1 MKKKTSD
8 SFPITRVKTI
18 HEIFTSFRKT
28 IVWTIIIL
36 ILSFLPGQAFDKVKL
51 PDIRFQD
58 LIVHFILYAVF
69 TAFIITDLSGKNK
82 PVRTAKAWWLIPLL
96 ASAILGMVTEIVQW
110 LWITGRYGNIVDFIM
125 NVSGSAAVI
134 LAYRIVK

>member
-1 MKKKTSD
+1 MKKKTSYF
-8 SFPITRVKTI
+8 FPITRVKTI
-18 HEIFTSFRKT
+18 HEIIASFRKT

-69 TAFIITDLSGKNK
+69 TAFIITDLSGGKKTGRN
-82 PVRTAKAWWLIPLL
+82 AKAWWLIPLL

-110 LWITGRYGNIVDFIM
+110 LWITGRDGNIVDFIM
-125 NVSGSAAVI
+125 NMSGSAAII